1 MGQPKDPPSLTTQQH
16 FSCTSESWSHQ
27 LFNIVRLCKLQ
38 DRFVYH
44 IDMIGGMSAVTVV
57 GVVLVFGAE
66 DDV

>member
-1 MGQPKDPPSLTTQQH
+1 MVQPKDPPSLTTQQH

-44 IDMIGGMSAVTVV
+44 IDMIGGMRAVVR
-57 GVVLVFGAE
+57 VVLVFGAE